1 MLTKIEKI
9 KLLLSVLGDDSEKIL
24 THLKES
30 CLSQLYAVNMP
41 PKPSNNEFIKLIQ
54 DFIDRLKHKKIE
66 MDNAAPDELN
76 ENANEET
83 FLNDFLAEDIKTNEE
98 SSIEEEQVEEK
109 FKKNLN
115 ESKQEAT
122 DPLKPELIASCL
134 KKESLHVA
142 SFYIS
147 MISEEEKES
156 LLQYFPLNLQ
166 EKVLQT
172 KVQKN
177 AFSETI
183 FKELRQKFHDDL
195 FGEDENDNRIISINN
210 MNETKNKDDKISS
223 EREPES
229 LFSGL

>member
-9 KLLLSVLGDDSEKIL
+9 KLLLSVLGDDSEKVL

-41 PKPSNNEFIKLIQ
+41 PKPSNSEFINLIQ
-54 DFIDRLKHKKIE
+54 DFIDRSKYIKSE
-66 MDNAAPDELN
+66 MDNETSVQLN
-76 ENANEET
+76 EDSNEES
-83 FLNDFLAEDIKTNEE
+83 FLNDFLAEENKINEE
-98 SSIEEEQVEEK
+98 ASIEEEQVDEKLQDDFEETTEEVID
-109 FKKNLN
+109 LL
-115 ESKQEAT
+115 S
-122 DPLKPELIASCL
+122 PELIASCL
-134 KKESLHVA
+134 KKESLHVT

-156 LLQYFPLNLQ
+156 LLQYFTLSVQ
-166 EKVLQT
+166 EKILQT
-172 KVQKN
+172 KVKKN

-183 FKELRQKFHDDL
+183 FKELKQKFYDDL
-195 FGEDENDNRIISINN
+195 FGEDEKDNRKITINSIPKNN
-210 MNETKNKDDKISS
+210 NRDGEVIS